1 MLHRLTRFDP
11 RPALVVLMAG
21 LALARPAGAV
31 TCVTASEMNAAERDK
46 LTQVARTFGG
56 EIQAGNAAAVRQATI
71 APVAAQF
78 DPIAASIQSIA
89 PQIQNAALTISE
101 LYLLKASD
109 LKSTQDETQFFCS
122 VAGSA
127 LIVTLTISQLPPG
140 DYALLLLRA
149 TGVDHPQQLSLL
161 VQNDPAGGSEWKLA
175 GFFPRPMTAGGHDG
189 VWYWKQA
196 RDYAQKNQPWNA
208 YFYYETAAFLLTP
221 VDFLSSPNL
230 EKLQKEAQT
239 VRPPEMPG
247 SNPMTLKAGSQNF
260 EITSMRTDSSLG
272 GLDLVINYNTKDAS
286 DPVATHA
293 QIVELMKA
301 MLTQYPQ
308 LRQAFHGLWV
318 YAHAPNQNPYAIELP
333 MNQIS

>member
-1 MLHRLTRFDP
+1 MMLRSTRFDI
-11 RPALVVLMAG
+11 RPVLVILL
-21 LALARPAGAV
+21 LALAQPVRAV
-31 TCVTASEMNAAERDK
+31 TCVTGSEMNSAQRDQ
-46 LTQVARTFGG
+46 LAQTARTLGG
-56 EIQAGNAAAVRQATI
+56 DIKTGNVAGVRQATI
-71 APVAAQF
+71 PAVAAQF

-89 PQIQNAALTISE
+89 PQIQNATLTINT

-127 LIVTLTISQLPPG
+127 LIVTLTIPQLPPG
-140 DYALLLLRA
+140 DYALLILRA
-149 TGVDHPQQLSLL
+149 TGIEHPQQLTLL
-161 VQNDPAGGSEWKLA
+161 VQNDPAGSKDWKLA
-175 GFFPRPMTAGGHDG
+175 GFFPRPITAAGHDG
-189 VWYWKQA
+189 VWYWTQA
-196 RDYAQKNQPWNA
+196 RNYAQKNDEWNA
-208 YFYYETAAFLLTP
+208 FFYYETAAFLLTP

-239 VRPPEMPG
+239 VRPAEMPG
-247 SNPMTLKAGSQNF
+247 PNNAMTLKAGSQSF
-260 EITSMRTDSSLG
+260 DITSMRTDSSLG
-272 GLDLVINYNTKDAS
+272 GLDLVINYKAKDVS

-301 MLTQYPQ
+301 MLAQYPQ

-318 YAHAPNQNPYAIELP
+318 YAHAANQNPYAIELP